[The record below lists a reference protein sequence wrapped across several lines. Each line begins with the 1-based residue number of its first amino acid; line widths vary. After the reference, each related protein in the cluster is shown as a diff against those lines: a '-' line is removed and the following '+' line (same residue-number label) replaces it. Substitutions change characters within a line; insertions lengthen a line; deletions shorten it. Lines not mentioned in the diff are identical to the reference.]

1 MKKLLVILSLA
12 CWIPIWAEDETE
24 PVEYGSMFNW
34 ENYYSYYH
42 VTDIIKTSNSVF
54 CLSDG
59 ALFSLD
65 IDTKEVV
72 RWTKKE
78 GLHSGN
84 IRFMSYSQDLDKVF
98 LVYEN
103 NMLDVID
110 KNGNIEPIR
119 DLYQTTSKAITIQCC
134 FIHQK
139 TAYLGT
145 NFGIIAINL
154 SKLEVAD
161 TYYIGPDAQDV
172 SISNLAVAND
182 SLFAQSQDVLY
193 KASLTSNLLSYT
205 VWSTEPL
212 GTGTWSNLT
221 PYQEQLWAINDTNIF
236 VRENGLWELVPSS
249 DKWEKLTTDGKKLY
263 AIDDV
268 RHIYEITNKN
278 TLAELYTSSNVNCA
292 VYDNVNHIYWL
303 GLNSHGIGSLKENAQ
318 AVDQTFM
325 PDGPIRNDIYSLTF
339 AGEKLFICPGYR
351 WADRGKL
358 DASFAFLNPDG
369 TWGYESYWHTSSVLG
384 TYIMD
389 LVAVGVDPNDNSHF
403 FMSSYGFGVIE
414 YRNNQVYKQY
424 TEGTQGCTL
433 NSLVEGN
440 PQYVR
445 TDAATIDNQGYLWV
459 LQPGDNVNTVHVMNL
474 NSRQWTCFNL
484 YSHQQRIII
493 NVPKGIWIDQRYDQR
508 KWMIA
513 QRSGACIAV
522 LDDNGTPTIPSDDH
536 SVAYSS
542 MVDQNNNT
550 ISFNFIYDM
559 AQDHNGDMWVGLE
572 GGLIIIP
579 SSTEIMTSN
588 QCKRVII
595 PRNDGTGLADYL
607 LANDNVRAIAVDG
620 GNRKWLGTEN
630 SGVYLVSPDGM
641 TTIYHFTEENSPLP
655 SNNITDIAIHPTTG
669 EVFIGTSAGLVSY
682 RSDASEAFE
691 DYSNIIAYPNPIRPN
706 YDGVVT
712 ISGLTEGT
720 VVNIIDQG
728 GQLVCKTNANGGIAV
743 WDLKNGDGKRV
754 SSGIYSALCNDTNG
768 KHQLVKIM
776 VMNR

>member
-134 FIHQK
+134 FVHQK

-161 TYYIGPDAQDV
+161 TYYIGPNAQDV
-172 SISNLAVAND
+172 SITTIAVAND
-182 SLFAQSQDVLY
+182 SLFAQSQKVLY

-205 VWSTEPL
+205 DWSTEPL

-221 PYQEQLWAINDTNIF
+221 PYQEQLWAICDSNIV
-236 VRENGLWELVPSS
+236 VRKGVSW
-249 DKWEKLTTDGKKLY
+249 DKIISAEKWIKLSTDGSKLY
-263 AIDDV
+263 AINPV
-268 RHIYEITNKN
+268 HHIYTITDQD
-278 TLAELYTSSNVNCA
+278 TLAELYTSADVTCA
-292 VYDNVNHIYWL
+292 AYDNVNHIYWL

-424 TEGTQGCTL
+424 TEGTQGCSL

-459 LQPGDNVNTVHVMNL
+459 LQPESQVNTVHVMNL
-474 NSRQWTCFNL
+474 NSGQWTCFNL

-513 QRSGACIAV
+513 QRAGACIAV
-522 LDDNGTPTIPSDDH
+522 LDDNGTPAIPSDDQ
-536 SVAYSS
+536 AITYSS

-682 RSDASEAFE
+682 RSDASEPFE

-728 GQLVCKTNANGGIAV
+728 GQLVCKTNANGGMAI

-754 SSGIYSALCNDTNG
+754 SSGIYTALCNDVNS

>member
-1 MKKLLVILSLA
+1 MKKLFLILSLIS
-12 CWIPIWAEDETE
+12 WIPVWAEDETE
-24 PVEYGSMFNW
+24 PVDYGAMFNW
-34 ENYYSYYH
+34 ETYYSYYH
-42 VTDIIKTSNSVF
+42 TTDILKTSNLVF

-65 IDTKEVV
+65 IDTKEVA

-78 GLHSGN
+78 GLHGGK
-84 IRFMSYSQDLDKVF
+84 IQFMSYSKDLDKVL

-119 DLYQTTSKAITIQCC
+119 DLYQTTAKAISIQCC
-134 FIHQK
+134 FVHKK

-205 VWSTEPL
+205 VWNTEPL

-221 PYQEQLWAINDTNIF
+221 PYQEQLWALNDTNIF

-325 PDGPIRNDIYSLTF
+325 PEGPIRNDVYSLTF
-339 AGEKLFICPGYR
+339 AGEKLFICPGFR
-351 WADRGKL
+351 WADKGNL
-358 DASFAFLNPDG
+358 DASFAFLNEDHR
-369 TWGYESYWHTSSVLG
+369 WEYESYWHTSSVLG
-384 TYIMD
+384 TSITD
-389 LVAVGVDPNDNSHF
+389 LVAIGVDPNDNNHF
-403 FMSSYGFGVIE
+403 FMSSYGYGVIE
-414 YRNNQVYKQY
+414 YRNNQAYKQY
-424 TEGTQGCTL
+424 TEGTKGCTFK
-433 NSLVEGN
+433 SLVEGN

-459 LQPGDNVNTVHVMNL
+459 LQPESQVNTIHVMNL
-474 NSRQWTCFNL
+474 NSGQWTCFNL
-484 YSHQQRIII
+484 YSNRQRVIL
-493 NVPKGIWIDQRYDQR
+493 NNAKGIWIDQRYSQR
-508 KWMIA
+508 KWMMG
-513 QRSGACIAV
+513 QRNGACIAV
-522 LDDNGTPTIPSDDH
+522 LDDNGTPAISSDDR
-536 SVAYSS
+536 SIAYSS

-550 ISFNFIYDM
+550 ISFSIIYDM

-579 SSTEIMTSN
+579 SSSEIMTSN

-620 GNRKWLGTEN
+620 GNRKWLGTEG

-641 TTIYHFTEENSPLP
+641 TTIHHFTEENSPLP

-669 EVFIGTSAGLVSY
+669 EVFIGTSAGLLSY

-712 ISGLTEGT
+712 ISGLTDGT

-768 KHQLVKIM
+768 NHQVVKMM